1 MSQPTTED
9 FALIQTVASVH
20 VGFAN
25 DKLAEIVKELR
36 EVGVR
41 DQTIAACQMAMAL
54 RTFIEVFGRDQTLKM
69 LEGVPE
75 TVRGGVF
82 G

>member
-1 MSQPTTED
+1 MSTPTPED
-9 FALIQTVASVH
+9 FALIQTIASVH

-25 DKLAEIVKELR
+25 DKLAGVAAELR
-36 EVGVR
+36 EIGIK

-54 RTFIEVFGRDQTLKM
+54 RTFIQVFGREETLSM
-69 LEGVPE
+69 LARVPE
-75 TVRGGVF
+75 SVKGGVF